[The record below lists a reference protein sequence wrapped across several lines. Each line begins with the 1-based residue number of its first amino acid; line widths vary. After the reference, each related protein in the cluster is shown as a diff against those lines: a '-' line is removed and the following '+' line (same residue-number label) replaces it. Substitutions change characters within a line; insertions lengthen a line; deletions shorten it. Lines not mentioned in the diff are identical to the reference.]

1 MQVFGVARSLG
12 AAAAL
17 TVGLCV
23 GVPPALSQS
32 VVADLPIP
40 GGGSERVL
48 YIPAPQPS
56 AVVILLDGGSG
67 LIKIDDGGIITP
79 GDNFLVRTRRLWS
92 AQGFAVVVPGPPDG
106 ASLLGRRH
114 QPDYVEALEQVVD
127 YALLRAAPVWI
138 VGTSQGATGA
148 VSGGAQ
154 LGGKIG
160 GVVMVSPVTLP
171 SRSDETVFD
180 AAPGSVT
187 VPALVVSNA
196 GDICPVTPP
205 EGAARLLAALTRS
218 PRKELITVESAR
230 IEGKPCTGLA
240 PHGYLGIE
248 TSVVQRIAAW
258 IKAVPGQ

>member
-1 MQVFGVARSLG
+1 MQVFGVARLL
-12 AAAAL
+12 AAVL
-17 TVGLCV
+17 TAGFCV

-32 VVADLPIP
+32 AVVTDLPLP

-67 LIKIDDGGIITP
+67 LIRIDDAGIITP
-79 GDNFLVRTRRLWS
+79 GDNFLVRTRHLW
-92 AQGFAVVVPGPPDG
+92 AAEGFAVVVPGPPNG
-106 ASLLGRRH
+106 ASLLGQRRL
-114 QPDYVEALEQVVD
+114 PDYVEALDQVVD
-127 YALLRAAPVWI
+127 YARSLAASVWI
-138 VGTSQGATGA
+138 IGTSQGATGA
-148 VSGGAQ
+148 VSGGVH
-154 LGGKIG
+154 LGGKIV
-160 GVVMVSPVTLP
+160 GVVMISPVTLP

-180 AAPGSVT
+180 AAPASIT

-205 EGAARLLAALTRS
+205 EGAARLLAALTQS
-218 PRKELITVESAR
+218 PRKELMTVESTW

-258 IKAVPGQ
+258 IKDVAGR